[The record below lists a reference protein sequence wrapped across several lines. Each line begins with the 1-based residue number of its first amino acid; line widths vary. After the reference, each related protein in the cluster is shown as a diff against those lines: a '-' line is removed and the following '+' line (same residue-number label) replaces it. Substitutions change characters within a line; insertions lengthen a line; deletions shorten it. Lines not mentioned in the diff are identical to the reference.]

1 MKTKQ
6 TKRTKVAPVKR
17 TVPAT
22 EAAPAATMP
31 ASASSSGP
39 PGIISHGPNGE
50 ITVLPFPEDLLREA
64 EQEPNYQEL
73 DEYSDTIETLRE
85 KGFSYREIAEWL
97 KKRGVDIDHNAVYR
111 IYTKFMTKETLQ
123 EEALREHEEEEE
135 LKERIH

>member
-1 MKTKQ
+1 M
-6 TKRTKVAPVKR
+6 
-17 TVPAT
+17 
-22 EAAPAATMP
+22 
-31 ASASSSGP
+31 
-39 PGIISHGPNGE
+39 
-50 ITVLPFPEDLLREA
+50 LPFPEDLLREA